1 MMSPQLGD
9 DAKRVLRAVAERD
22 MDGYTLA
29 RQTKLDQAQLEA
41 AVREL
46 TSNELLRVKGEAT
59 GDRLLE
65 AWFQAAP
72 GAMRFL
78 GSSAY

>member
-9 DAKRVLRAVAERD
+9 DARRVLRAVVERD

-29 RQTKLDQAQLEA
+29 RQTRLDEAQLEA

-46 TSNELLRVKGEAT
+46 TSNDLLRVKGEAT
-59 GDRLLE
+59 GDRLFE

-72 GAMRFL
+72 GAMRL
-78 GSSAY
+78 LSSY

>member
-1 MMSPQLGD
+1 MMGPQLGEN
-9 DAKRVLRAVAERD
+9 AKLVLRAVTERD

-29 RQTKLDQAQLEA
+29 RQTRLNEAALEE

-46 TSNELLRVKGEAT
+46 TANELLRVKGEAT
-59 GDRLLE
+59 GSRLLE

-72 GAMRFL
+72 GAKRFV
-78 GSSAY
+78 SAY